1 VLRTAPEPAPAL
13 AAAQAARPAATL
25 AGPQTPA
32 ARGQAPPP
40 DPGPLFLRH
49 SSLLI

>member
-1 VLRTAPEPAPAL
+1 MLRTAPEPAPAL
-13 AAAQAARPAATL
+13 AAWSAARPAATL

-32 ARGQAPPP
+32 ARGQALPP